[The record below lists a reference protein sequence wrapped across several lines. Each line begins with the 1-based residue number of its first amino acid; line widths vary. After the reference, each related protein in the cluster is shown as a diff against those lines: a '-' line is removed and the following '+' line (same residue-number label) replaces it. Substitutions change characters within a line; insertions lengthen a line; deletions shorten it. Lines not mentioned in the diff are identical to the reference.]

1 MAQASPKRQNIL
13 VGIRPDGSQVSVR
26 RMIRSDPATS
36 AAISKL
42 TQPERRPQYTNKG
55 EMKVET
61 PSVQQL
67 RDRAN
72 QIADNQRDAENIL
85 ATMPDIEMMGQL
97 LISSIMS
104 PHDLITKEVNISS
117 KFELINPTL
126 KASLIAKIKQ
136 YFDEDYRI
144 KELIQPILESI
155 LLYDGSYASLILPEN
170 ALDELINGRS
180 NFSSEDLDGTGLFN
194 KADHSLLP
202 LGLLCAPKQE
212 RAASQAFSLES
223 FQLDSASA
231 YNVQS
236 AVTIVNSKEEVI
248 DLGVKVVDNFNV
260 LKLPLLLETKR
271 TKLHEQAIAKAA
283 GRANVRNFNQVSTES
298 YADFFKGSDLS
309 DRSIHSLVYKSRHRT
324 NDVVRVVRTQ
334 DQLVRRS
341 IGEPLVLKIPS
352 EAFIPVF
359 VPGQE
364 DKQVGAFILLDA
376 VGNFITKESLNNTY
390 GGFQVSDAT
399 QRNFASS
406 LLERVKYNY
415 VGNFDCA
422 DPKWQ
427 QQLLD
432 SYTQV
437 VEADFMARL
446 RNLTYGTTARIS
458 SNQEIYRIMLIRHL
472 AGNMTQALWVPKEL
486 FTYFAF
492 DFNNAGVGRSILDKI
507 KVIASLRAIVMM
519 ANVKASIR
527 NSIGE
532 TVIDVELD
540 ERDPDPL
547 KTQELIY
554 DLVAKTR
561 QEAMPIGIQNPADI
575 TEWLARAGVRMT
587 FSGHPGIPDTKIESR
602 QEGMNYVKPDGELL
616 EDLEKYTAKAFGL
629 SPEQIDNIHQPDH
642 ATTIVSN
649 NILFAKRVINYQDKF
664 NPLLSNHCRQMCT
677 YSQTVYENVFNTIAT
692 NFKMLELT
700 EELHERAAQNPE
712 VKKTIIDLVS
722 KDFINS
728 LLFELPKPKNIRVE
742 NQIAELEALETLT
755 DKILEYYFNEATF
768 SSEAFG
774 ELAGSAAQNLKEI
787 VKAYLMRKQIGDSA
801 ILSDL
806 AGLFSDKFDES
817 EFKTIFA
824 ELDNIV
830 KPSLASYVTH
840 LSNNT
845 VFKKKMQKATEVLD
859 VDPDA
864 VEGSA
869 GGTDQSSSG
878 DNTSDSD
885 FPGLDDFNEF
895 SEDSSAPEDTQSES
909 NNDKD
914 TDSEQAPRDQ
924 PDDFSLRF

>member
-1 MAQASPKRQNIL
+1 MATSSPKRQNAL
-13 VGIRPDGSQVSVR
+13 VGVRPDGSQISVR
-26 RMIRSDPATS
+26 RMIRSDPTTS

-42 TQPERRPQYTNKG
+42 TQSNKKPQYNNAG

-61 PSVQQL
+61 PSVQHL

-117 KFELINPTL
+117 KFDLINPTL
-126 KASLIAKIKQ
+126 KASLISKIKL
-136 YFDEDYRI
+136 YFEEDYRI
-144 KELIQPILESI
+144 KDLLQPILESV
-155 LLYDGSYASLILPEN
+155 LLYDGSYVALILPEN

-180 NFSSEDLDGTGLFN
+180 NFSSEDINETGLFN
-194 KADHSLLP
+194 RADQSLLP
-202 LGLLCAPKQE
+202 LGLLCSPDAPEEDTSKV
-212 RAASQAFSLES
+212 FSLES
-223 FQLDSASA
+223 FNLNNYAVRQEVV
-231 YNVQS
+231 YN
-236 AVTIVNSKEEVI
+236 NNGEKYP
-248 DLGVKVVDNFNV
+248 LGIKVVDNFNI
-260 LKLPLLLETKR
+260 LKLPLLLAAKR
-271 TKLHEQAIAKAA
+271 KKLNEQAIQKAV
-283 GRANVRNFNQVSTES
+283 GRARASNTAAFSSES
-298 YADFFKGSDLS
+298 FADFFKGSDLT
-309 DRSIHSLVYKSRHRT
+309 DRSIYSLVYKDRHRT
-324 NDVVRVVRTQ
+324 HDVVRVVRTQ
-334 DQLVRRS
+334 DQLIRRS

-364 DKQVGAFILLDA
+364 DKQVGAFILLDNT
-376 VGNFITKESLNNTY
+376 GNFITKESLNNTY
-390 GGFQVSDAT
+390 GGFQVTDAT

-415 VGNFDCA
+415 VGNFDCS
-422 DPKWQ
+422 DPRWQ

-432 SYTQV
+432 SYTQI
-437 VEADFMARL
+437 VEADFLARL
-446 RNLTYGTTARIS
+446 RNSTYGSSARIS

-492 DFNNAGVGRSILDKI
+492 DYNNAGIGRSILDKI

-532 TVIDVELD
+532 TVVDVQLD
-540 ERDPDPL
+540 ERDPDPV

-554 DLVAKTR
+554 DLIAKTR

-587 FSGHPGIPDTKIESR
+587 FSGHPGLPDTKIESR
-602 QEGMNYVKPDGELL
+602 QEGMNYVKPDADLL

-629 SPEQIDNIHQPDH
+629 TPEQIDNIHQPDH

-664 NPLLSNHCRQMCT
+664 NPLLTNHGRQMCL
-677 YSQTVYENVFNTIAT
+677 YSQNVYENVVNTIAT
-692 NFKMLELT
+692 NFNMVDLT
-700 EELHERAAQNPE
+700 EELAARAKEHPE
-712 VKKTIIDLVS
+712 VKKTIINLLT
-722 KDFINS
+722 KDFIDS

-742 NQIAELEALETLT
+742 NQIAELESLETLT
-755 DKILEYYFNEATF
+755 DKILEYYFNDSTF
-768 SSEAFG
+768 SEEAFG
-774 ELAGSAAQNLKEI
+774 EQASGASQKLKEI
-787 VKAYLMRKQIGDSA
+787 VKAYLMRKQIGESA
-801 ILSDL
+801 ILNDL

-824 ELDNIV
+824 ELDTIV
-830 KPSLASYVTH
+830 KPSLASYFTH
-840 LSNNT
+840 ISSNT
-845 VFKKKMQKATEVLD
+845 VFKNKIEAAGQAMD
-859 VDPDA
+859 VTPDA
-864 VEGSA
+864 SGGSDSY
-869 GGTDQSSSG
+869 GDQSTDTG
-878 DNTSDSD
+878 GANDD
-885 FPGLDDFNEF
+885 FPGLDDFDMDTGNE
-895 SEDSSAPEDTQSES
+895 SPTSDQEAAPDE
-909 NNDKD
+909 NDNQPD
-914 TDSEQAPRDQ
+914 EAPRDQ
-924 PDDFSLRF
+924 PDDIGAGF